1 MAQCYGRDF
10 VRWTVIGGRCLE
22 NSETFSSFWKRI
34 LTSETKEAF
43 EFKLM
48 KWLNITDF
56 LRGAIR
62 TTTKH
67 HWPNVP
73 RWGHGASFWHVEAI
87 WILISRQQIY
97 RASASKSSCA
107 YQLKPYPILMA
118 LHSMR
123 RIPWNE
129 TRSDSKKLVLP
140 ICLTGCT
147 PPGFLNG
154 LSSEYEWCLQTIEKA
169 AQAKRDK
176 DAKHEPDLDSIL
188 EQI

>member
-1 MAQCYGRDF
+1 MLWKGFCEMNGYWRYMLGKIPRPSPP
-10 VRWTVIGGRCLE
+10 
-22 NSETFSSFWKRI
+22 SEKRI

-56 LRGAIR
+56 LRDAIR
-62 TTTKH
+62 STTKH

-73 RWGHGASFWHVEAI
+73 RWGHGASLWHVEAI

-107 YQLKPYPILMA
+107 YQLKPYPTLMA

-140 ICLTGCT
+140 MCLTGCT
-147 PPGFLNG
+147 PPGFLNS
-154 LSSEYEWCLQTIEKA
+154 LSSQY
-169 AQAKRDK
+169 DSFSY
-176 DAKHEPDLDSIL
+176 DAYKQSKKQHKPSVTRMRNMNPVLTPS
-188 EQI
+188 